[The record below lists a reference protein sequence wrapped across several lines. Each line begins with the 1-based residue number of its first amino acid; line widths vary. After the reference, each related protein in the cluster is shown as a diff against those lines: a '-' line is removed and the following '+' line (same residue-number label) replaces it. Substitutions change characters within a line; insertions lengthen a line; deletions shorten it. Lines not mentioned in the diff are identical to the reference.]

1 MLDGYLYTCKICQV
15 YPSNILNSQDLEGG
29 NFVVQNSG
37 RQFSQI
43 HFDQAQS
50 ETIKSIKVG
59 GCRA

>member
-1 MLDGYLYTCKICQV
+1 MLDGYLYTCQICQV

-29 NFVVQNSG
+29 NFVVQNSV

-43 HFDQAQS
+43 HFDQAQC

-59 GCRA
+59 DCWA